1 MIIIKPGKQQSNKI
15 TQYVALS
22 NVSGVKKSAQSEPLA
37 LPDFHFSG
45 KFHAL
50 LTTKNMLSSKKS
62 INRIPLDISIK

>member
-37 LPDFHFSG
+37 LPDFHFCWQISCC
-45 KFHAL
+45 FD
-50 LTTKNMLSSKKS
+50 NKKYAF
-62 INRIPLDISIK
+62 K